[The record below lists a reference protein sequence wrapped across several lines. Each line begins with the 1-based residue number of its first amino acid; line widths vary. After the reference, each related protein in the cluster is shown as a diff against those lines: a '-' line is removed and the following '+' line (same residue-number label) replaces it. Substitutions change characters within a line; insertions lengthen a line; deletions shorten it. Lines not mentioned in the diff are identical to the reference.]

1 MHSVLLA
8 IGLWWFNMKRKV
20 QIAIISGFLAFSL
33 TGAVASTISW
43 FTKVLSIDMNEN
55 VTGESNGA
63 YFASG
68 SGEAGDPF
76 IINSP
81 VHLYNLAWLQYLG
94 YFNNNTIGAK
104 SGPTYFAIDPS
115 LNGPI
120 DMTGW
125 ILPPIGTTLYP
136 FVGVFN
142 GNGKTIA
149 NLTTINS
156 SNVADYPKKPYPVRQ
171 ANVVNN
177 VNVLGL
183 FGVVGTCGLT
193 GTGVT
198 SVYPAAGYS
207 ANAISNFYI
216 DNGHVQNYQ
225 SSTLAGIAA
234 GYVNAPLTGVG
245 ISTSSSN
252 SPSSL
257 SLSATQNAPTPYSG
271 KTNISEFTSIGY
283 CENAYKDN
291 VSRNYTELYDPTSQQ
306 VLSGFV
312 AEESGND
319 AGWGGS
325 IPMSEMFSSLSTV
338 KTSAI
343 AAGTL
348 RYPTTKTINYDYN
361 GVASNPVYGN
371 YTTSTNMRSV
381 ENTSY
386 YSNPVSYDYNYYT
399 YEQKDA
405 NNYVT
410 SSYSIVNYSNDNFT
424 CLTGD
429 KTVYIKNAMTT
440 TTNRFETV
448 GDCFYI
454 TYTVDGNTHYLSQSN
469 GTLSD
474 QTTTSNATVWALDEN
489 NYIYTL
495 VGQTNPQTTYYL
507 RNNNGTLQ
515 VSNSTPTQW
524 DTDNSHTYFKNNSY
538 AIQYNTSNSTWYLV
552 EASDATYNIKVNN
565 QNYYVN
571 ANGTSG
577 ITSGNTATTHWYFE
591 SNNGYYILSGGTKY
605 YLGYNNSTEKVGLGT
620 WANVKPG
627 DYAYTYMLSD
637 RTNPT
642 GTGKMSYYGGQ
653 NTWYLYRQ
661 NNGTMNETKTQNSG
675 TNFQITQYSAAVATN
690 ALSCPSTTGF
700 KKYTSSSTTEDSPLE
715 LKPTFFPLK
724 QENGVPLETN
734 TGYLVSGG
742 NYTTDQMGDI
752 RFGKFAQSYLPNK
765 LDTIYTIQSN
775 AGTSITIDNSNIV
788 SDVDRKATFDNSKAT
803 MQKVLDED
811 TSGIYGL
818 HFMSATIGSGASVIV
833 PKAVIN
839 GSTYYNYEMPTDCID
854 FNLKTKGYINFFAG
868 SYFYNN
874 TSGKNNSFFT
884 LHEIQ
889 RTSNPSDLDN
899 PYPIEKINEIVRIY
913 SDGVESHSYV
923 YEYATADE
931 NGYKYSVP
939 FKFNEL
945 GQRIT
950 LTDGTYTPYS
960 RMNTL
965 YTGYSNTA
973 VFDSSWIGVNTLNMI
988 SSGSSS
994 YNGYAYYFDISMN
1007 AGEYALGSV
1016 PGGAGAYLIY
1026 LDIGAN
1032 ATKVF
1037 RSTVVELIHAIA
1049 EEFTKPLGVAFV
1061 VAGAT
1066 SVNDANSYCVT
1077 IKSQYQG
1084 VVTVARE
1091 SAIAATYTESVASEL
1106 VYLSYAYE
1114 ELTVNTNEEAVANT
1128 KIDQTIKRV
1137 TYFDYAASDNSTTKT
1152 VISQIITTTT
1162 NLGVASNPV
1171 TTYGVEQYKHYSSSS
1186 SGDKVADNAIK
1197 VFNDDGE
1204 QITST
1209 QYGSAAFFNSYT
1221 SPTSKVYQ
1229 FATYSAG
1236 VGTITM
1242 NIVLTTNQQS
1252 SESYNLFSA
1261 RGYAISITLTDNQGN
1276 VTDITSQ
1283 CTIFAKDNNTY
1294 VVDQQTGKI
1303 LLVIH
1308 DEFILNDPSSQGD

>member
-1 MHSVLLA
+1 MKNNTKITILSAIVALSMIGAASSTLA
-8 IGLWWFNMKRKV
+8 W
-20 QIAIISGFLAFSL
+20 L
-33 TGAVASTISW
+33 TNTVDIN
-43 FTKVLSIDMNEN
+43 MNEN
-55 VTGESNGA
+55 VLGESNGA

-68 SGEAGDPF
+68 TGESDDPF

-81 VHLYNLAWLQYLG
+81 VHIYNLAWLQYLG

-104 SGPTYFAIDPS
+104 SGPTYFAIDS
-115 LNGPI
+115 NLTEPI

-125 ILPPIGTTLYP
+125 ILPPIGTTLNP

-156 SNVADYPKKPYPVRQ
+156 SNIDDYPKKPYPVRMAQ
-171 ANVVNN
+171 VVNN

-183 FGVVGTCGLT
+183 FGVVGTCNLSN
-193 GTGVT
+193 TGVT
-198 SVYPAAGYS
+198 SIYPAAGYS
-207 ANAISNFYI
+207 ANAISNLYI
-216 DNGHVQNYQ
+216 DNEHVQNYQ

-245 ISTSSSN
+245 ISTSNSD

-257 SLSATQNAPTPYSG
+257 SLSTTQNAPTPYSG

-283 CENAYKDN
+283 CENAYKGN
-291 VSRNYTELYDPTSQQ
+291 ISRNYTELYDPTSEQA
-306 VLSGFV
+306 LSGFV
-312 AEESGND
+312 AQDSGDD

-338 KTSAI
+338 KSSAI
-343 AAGTL
+343 SAGAL
-348 RYPTTKTINYDYN
+348 RYPTTKTVNYDYN
-361 GVASNPVYGN
+361 GTASDPIYGN
-371 YTTSTNMRSV
+371 YTTSTNMRTV

-386 YSNPVSYDYNYYT
+386 YTNPVSYDYNYYT
-399 YEQKDA
+399 YEQKDG
-405 NNYVT
+405 NDVT

-424 CLTGD
+424 CLTGE

-448 GDCFYI
+448 GGCFYI
-454 TYTVDGNTHYLSQSN
+454 TYTVDGTTHYLSQSN
-469 GTLSD
+469 GTLND
-474 QTTTSNATVWALDEN
+474 QTTASNATVWALDAN

-524 DTDNSHTYFKNNSY
+524 DTDNSYTYFKNNTY
-538 AIQYNTSNSTWYLV
+538 AIQFNTSNSTWYLLQ
-552 EASDATYNIKVNN
+552 ATDATYNIKVNN

-571 ANGTSG
+571 ASGTSG
-577 ITSGNTATTHWYFE
+577 ITSGDTATTHWYFE

-605 YLGYNNSTEKVGLGT
+605 YLGYTNANGVGLGT
-620 WANVKPG
+620 WENVKPG
-627 DYAYTYMLSD
+627 NYTWTYMLSN
-637 RTNPT
+637 RTTPT
-642 GTGKMSYYGGQ
+642 GTGQMSYNGGN
-653 NTWYLYRQ
+653 NTWYLVRS
-661 NNGTMNETKTQNSG
+661 NDGTMTEQKNSG
-675 TNFQITQYSAAVATN
+675 TTFQITEYSAAVTTN

-700 KKYTSSSTTEDSPLE
+700 KKYTSSSATEDSPLE

-765 LDTIYTIQSN
+765 LNTVYTIQSN
-775 AGTSITIDNSNIV
+775 TGTSININNSDIV
-788 SDVDRKATFDNSKAT
+788 EDADRKSVYDNSKAT

-833 PKAVIN
+833 PKAVVN
-839 GSTYYNYEMPTDCID
+839 GNTYRNYEMPTDCID

-889 RTSNPSDLDN
+889 RTSNPSNVNN
-899 PYPIEKINEIVRIY
+899 PYPIERINEIVRIY

-923 YEYATADE
+923 YEYANADE

-950 LTDGTYTPYS
+950 LTGGAYTPYS

-965 YTGYSNTA
+965 YTGYSSTA
-973 VFDSSWIGVNTLNMI
+973 VFDSDWIGVNTLSMI
-988 SSGSSS
+988 ENGNNS

-1016 PGGAGAYLIY
+1016 PGGVGAYLIY

-1049 EEFTKPLGVAFV
+1049 EEFTKPVGVAFV
-1061 VAGAT
+1061 AAGAT
-1066 SVNDANSYCVT
+1066 SVDDANSYCVT

-1084 VVTVARE
+1084 VVTVSRE

-1106 VYLSYAYE
+1106 VYLSYSYE
-1114 ELTVNTNEEAVANT
+1114 ELAVNTNEEAVANT

-1171 TTYGVEQYKHYSSSS
+1171 TTYSVEQYKHYSSSS

-1204 QITST
+1204 LITST
-1209 QYGSAAFFNSYT
+1209 QYWSAAFFNGYT
-1221 SPTSKVYQ
+1221 SPTSKTYQ
-1229 FATYSAG
+1229 FATYSSG
-1236 VGTITM
+1236 VGTITV
-1242 NIVLTTNQQS
+1242 NIVLTTNQQN
-1252 SESYNLFSA
+1252 SESYSLFSA
-1261 RGYAISITLTDNQGN
+1261 RGYSISITLTDDQDN

-1283 CTIFAKDNNTY
+1283 CIIFAKDNNTY

-1308 DEFILNDPSSQGD
+1308 DEFILNDLSQQQNGD

>member
-1 MHSVLLA
+1 
-8 IGLWWFNMKRKV
+8 MKRKV

>member
-1 MHSVLLA
+1 
-8 IGLWWFNMKRKV
+8 MKRKA
-20 QIAIISGFLAFSL
+20 QIAIISSLLAFSFV
-33 TGAVASTISW
+33 GAAASTIAW
-43 FTKVLSIDMNEN
+43 FSTRLDIDMNEN
-55 VTGESNGA
+55 ITGESNGA

-68 SGEAGDPF
+68 TGESGDPF

-81 VHLYNLAWLQYLG
+81 VHIYNLAWLQYLG
-94 YFNNNTIGAK
+94 YFNNNTIGAS
-104 SGPTYFAIDPS
+104 SGPTYFAIDPNLQAS
-115 LNGPI
+115 I

-125 ILPPIGTTLYP
+125 ILPPIGTTLNP
-136 FVGVFN
+136 FVGIFN

-171 ANVVNN
+171 AGTVQN

-183 FGVVGTCGLT
+183 FGVVGTCNLT

-198 SVYPAAGYS
+198 SLYPAAGYS
-207 ANAISNFYI
+207 GNSISNLYI
-216 DNGHVQNYQ
+216 DNGHVKNHQ

-234 GYVNAPLTGVG
+234 GYVNAPLSGVG
-245 ISTSSSN
+245 ISSSDTTN
-252 SPSSL
+252 PSSVNVN
-257 SLSATQNAPTPYSG
+257 NAPTVYGG

-283 CENAYKDN
+283 CEDAYKTSI
-291 VSRNYTELYDPTSQQ
+291 SRNYSELYDPTSKQE
-306 VLSGFV
+306 LSGFV
-312 AEESGND
+312 AQESGDD

-338 KTSAI
+338 KQSAI
-343 AAGTL
+343 SAGAL
-348 RYPTTKTINYDYN
+348 RYPRTKTINYDYN
-361 GVASNPVYGN
+361 GVASDPVYGS
-371 YTTSTNMRSV
+371 YTTSNNMRTV

-386 YSNPVSYDYNYYT
+386 YTNPVSYDYNYYT
-399 YEQKDA
+399 YEQKDG
-405 NNYVT
+405 NDVT
-410 SSYSIVNYSNDNFT
+410 SSYSIVNYNNNNFT
-424 CLTGD
+424 CLSGE
-429 KTVYIKNAMTT
+429 KTVYIRNAMTT

-469 GTLSD
+469 GTLND
-474 QTTTSNATVWALDEN
+474 TTTQSNATVWALDAN

-524 DTDNSHTYFKNNSY
+524 TTDNTHTYFKSNSY
-538 AIQYNTSNSTWYLV
+538 AIQFNASNSTWYLV
-552 EASDATYNIKVNN
+552 EASDATYTIKVYN

-577 ITSGNTATTHWYFE
+577 ITSGGTATTHWYFE
-591 SNNGYYILSGGTKY
+591 SNNGYYILSGDTKY
-605 YLGYNNSTEKVGLGT
+605 YLGYTNSSGVGLGT

-627 DYAYTYMLSD
+627 NYTWTYMLSD
-637 RTNPT
+637 RTTPT
-642 GTGKMSYYGGQ
+642 GRGQMSYNGGT
-653 NTWYLYRQ
+653 NTWYLIRQ
-661 NNGTMNETKTQNSG
+661 NNGSMSEQKNSG
-675 TNFQITQYSAAVATN
+675 TTFDITEYSAAVTTN

-700 KKYTSSSTTEDSPLE
+700 KKYVSSSSTEDSPLQ

-724 QENGVPLETN
+724 QSNGVPLETN
-734 TGYLVSGG
+734 TGYLISGG

-752 RFGKFAQSYLPNK
+752 RFGKFDQARLPNK
-765 LDTIYTIQSN
+765 LNTVYTIQSN
-775 AGTSITIDNSNIV
+775 AGTSININSSDIV
-788 SDVDRKATFDNSKAT
+788 SDANRKSVYDNSKAT

-818 HFMSATIGSGASVIV
+818 HFMSATIGSGTSVIV

-839 GSTYYNYEMPTDCID
+839 GNTYYSYEMPADCID

-868 SYFYNN
+868 SYFYND
-874 TSGKNNSFFT
+874 TSGRNNSFFT

-889 RTSNPSDLDN
+889 RTSNPSNANN
-899 PYPIEKINEIVRIY
+899 PHPIEKINEIVRIY

-923 YEYATADE
+923 YEYANADE

-939 FKFNEL
+939 FKFNDL

-965 YTGYSNTA
+965 YTGYSSTA
-973 VFDSSWIGVNTLNMI
+973 VFDSDWIGVNTLSMTT
-988 SSGSSS
+988 SGNN

-1016 PGGAGAYLIY
+1016 PGGVGAYLIY

-1032 ATKVF
+1032 ATKVY

-1049 EEFTKPLGVAFV
+1049 ESFTKPIGVALV

-1066 SVNDANSYCVT
+1066 SVNDVNSYCIT
-1077 IKSQYQG
+1077 IKTQYQG

-1091 SAIAATYTESVASEL
+1091 SAIAATYTESVPSNL

-1114 ELTVNTNEEAVANT
+1114 ELAVNTNEQAVANT
-1128 KIDQTIKRV
+1128 KIEQTIKRV
-1137 TYFDYAASDNSTTKT
+1137 NYFDYAASDNSTTKT
-1152 VISQIITTTT
+1152 TISQISTTTT

-1171 TTYGVEQYKHYSSSS
+1171 TSYSVEQYKHYSSSS

-1204 QITST
+1204 QMTST
-1209 QYGSAAFFNSYT
+1209 QYWSAAFFNGYA
-1221 SPTSKVYQ
+1221 SPTSMTYK
-1229 FATYSAG
+1229 FATYSSG
-1236 VGTITM
+1236 IGTVTM
-1242 NIVLTTNQQS
+1242 NIVLTTNQQN

-1261 RGYAISITLTDNQGN
+1261 RGYSISITLTDDQDN

-1283 CTIFAKDNNTY
+1283 CIIFAKDNNTY

-1308 DEFILNDPSSQGD
+1308 NEFILNDTTESGD

>member
-1 MHSVLLA
+1 
-8 IGLWWFNMKRKV
+8 MKRKV

-68 SGEAGDPF
+68 SGAAGDPF

-115 LNGPI
+115 LSSPI

-257 SLSATQNAPTPYSG
+257 SLSTTQNAPTPYSG

-361 GVASNPVYGN
+361 GVASNPVYGD

-386 YSNPVSYDYNYYT
+386 YSNPVNYDYNYYT

-454 TYTVDGNTHYLSQSN
+454 TYTVDGNTHYLSQNN

-495 VGQTNPQTTYYL
+495 AGQTNPQTTYYL
-507 RNNNGTLQ
+507 KNNNGTLQ
-515 VSNSTPTQW
+515 VGTSTPTQW
-524 DTDNSHTYFKNNSY
+524 DTDNSHTYFKNNTY

-552 EASDATYNIKVNN
+552 EASDATYNIKTTVNN

-577 ITSGNTATTHWYFE
+577 ITSGNSATTHWYFE

-605 YLGYNNSTEKVGLGT
+605 YLGYNNSSEKVGLGT
-620 WANVKPG
+620 WENVKPG
-627 DYAYTYMLSD
+627 DYTYTYMLSD

-642 GTGKMSYYGGQ
+642 GTGKMSYYGGR

-661 NNGTMNETKTQNSG
+661 NNGTMNETTTQNTGS
-675 TNFQITQYSAAVATN
+675 TFEITEYSAAVATN

-775 AGTSITIDNSNIV
+775 AGTSITINNSNIV

-889 RTSNPSDLDN
+889 RTSNPSNLDN
-899 PYPIEKINEIVRIY
+899 PYPIERINEIVRIY

-923 YEYATADE
+923 YEYATADA
-931 NGYKYSVP
+931 NGYKYSIP

-950 LTDGTYTPYS
+950 LTDGAYTPYS
-960 RMNTL
+960 RMNSL
-965 YTGYSNTA
+965 YTGYSSTA

-1016 PGGAGAYLIY
+1016 PGGVGAYLIY

-1091 SAIAATYTESVASEL
+1091 SALAATYTESVASEL

-1162 NLGVASNPV
+1162 NFGVASNPV